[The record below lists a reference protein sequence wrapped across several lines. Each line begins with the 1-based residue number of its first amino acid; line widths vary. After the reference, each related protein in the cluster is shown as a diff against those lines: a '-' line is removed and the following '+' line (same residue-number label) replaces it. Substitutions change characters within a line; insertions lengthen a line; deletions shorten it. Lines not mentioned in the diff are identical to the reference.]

1 MRKLALLSVMAV
13 SVVALSACGKKDNN
27 VNPGTTE
34 STSQIESTSETE
46 TTTEATQEPSK
57 EADESDAQ
65 GAVKLLDD
73 IWAVYGEDDK
83 FPAAGGDYN
92 PDNARDDAAGKY
104 GLEDSAAIN
113 DVFGIAEDD
122 VALIDD
128 AASLGHMMNA
138 NTFTAGAFPV
148 TDKEN
153 VAAIAE
159 HLKDGILEKQWMCG
173 FPDVLVVYQVDDY
186 IVSAYGLTDII
197 DTFSA
202 NLSEVYPDAVELY
215 KENIG

>member
-46 TTTEATQEPSK
+46 TTT
-57 EADESDAQ
+57 DESDAQ

-138 NTFTAGAFPV
+138 NTFTAGAFHV

>member
-1 MRKLALLSVMAV
+1 MILIICVHT
-13 SVVALSACGKKDNN
+13 
-27 VNPGTTE
+27 PF
-34 STSQIESTSETE
+34 
-46 TTTEATQEPSK
+46 
-57 EADESDAQ
+57 
-65 GAVKLLDD
+65 DD

-138 NTFTAGAFPV
+138 NTFTAGAFHV

>member
-92 PDNARDDAAGKY
+92 PDNERDDAAGKY

-138 NTFTAGAFPV
+138 NTFTAGAFHV

-202 NLSEVYPDAVELY
+202 NLSEVYPNAVELY

>member
-34 STSQIESTSETE
+34 STSQIE

-138 NTFTAGAFPV
+138 NTFTAGAFHV

>member
-34 STSQIESTSETE
+34 STSQIE

-92 PDNARDDAAGKY
+92 PDNERDDAAGKY

-138 NTFTAGAFPV
+138 NTFTAGAFHV

-159 HLKDGILEKQWMCG
+159 HLKDGILERQWMCG

>member
-83 FPAAGGDYN
+83 FPVAGGDYN

-128 AASLGHMMNA
+128 VASLGHMMNA
-138 NTFTAGAFPV
+138 NTFTAGGFHV

>member
-34 STSQIESTSETE
+34 STSQIE

-92 PDNARDDAAGKY
+92 PDNERDDAAGKY

-138 NTFTAGAFPV
+138 NTFTAGAFHV

>member
-138 NTFTAGAFPV
+138 NTFTAGAFHV

-159 HLKDGILEKQWMCG
+159 HLKDGILEKQGMCG

>member
-34 STSQIESTSETE
+34 STSQIETTTE

-57 EADESDAQ
+57 DADESDAQ

-73 IWAVYGEDDK
+73 IWAVYGEDDR

-104 GLEDSAAIN
+104 GLEDTAAIN
-113 DVFGIAEDD
+113 NAFGIAEDD

-138 NTFTAGAFPV
+138 NTFTAGAFHV
-148 TDKEN
+148 TDKDN
-153 VAAIAE
+153 IAAIAE

-202 NLSEVYPDAVELY
+202 NLAEVYPDAVELY
-215 KENIG
+215 KANIG

>member
-92 PDNARDDAAGKY
+92 PDNERDDAAGKY

-138 NTFTAGAFPV
+138 NTFTAGAFHV

-197 DTFSA
+197 DIFSA
-202 NLSEVYPDAVELY
+202 NLSEVYPNAVELY

>member
-1 MRKLALLSVMAV
+1 MWK
-13 SVVALSACGKKDNN
+13 
-27 VNPGTTE
+27 
-34 STSQIESTSETE
+34 
-46 TTTEATQEPSK
+46 
-57 EADESDAQ
+57 
-65 GAVKLLDD
+65 
-73 IWAVYGEDDK
+73 
-83 FPAAGGDYN
+83 
-92 PDNARDDAAGKY
+92 
-104 GLEDSAAIN
+104 GL
-113 DVFGIAEDD
+113 
-122 VALIDD
+122 LIDD

-138 NTFTAGAFPV
+138 NTFTAGAFHV
-148 TDKEN
+148 IDKEN

>member
-83 FPAAGGDYN
+83 FPVAGGDYN

-128 AASLGHMMNA
+128 VASLGHMMNA
-138 NTFTAGAFPV
+138 NTFTAGAFHV